1 MGNFIEN
8 NIDIFYWL
16 TIIMLCIATLV
27 ILAFAIK
34 NMIINSKSAKKT
46 ILTGGGLIIVLL
58 LSYFVLASDDVL
70 ISYEKYN
77 ITPSTSNMVG
87 MGLWSF
93 YILSVLAVG
102 SIIVTELSKKLI
114 K

>member
-1 MGNFIEN
+1 
-8 NIDIFYWL
+8 
-16 TIIMLCIATLV
+16 MLCIASLIILV
-27 ILAFAIK
+27 FAIK

-46 ILTGGGLIIVLL
+46 ILTGGGLIIILL
-58 LSYFVLASDDVL
+58 LSYFVLASDEVL

-77 ITPSTSNMVG
+77 ITPSASNMVG

-102 SIIVTELSKKLI
+102 SIIVAELSKKII

>member
-1 MGNFIEN
+1 
-8 NIDIFYWL
+8 
-16 TIIMLCIATLV
+16 MLCIASLI
-27 ILAFAIK
+27 ILIFIK

-46 ILTGGGLIIVLL
+46 ILTGGGLIIILL
-58 LSYFVLASDDVL
+58 LSYFVLASDEVL

-77 ITPSTSNMVG
+77 ITSSSSNMVG

-102 SIIVTELSKKLI
+102 SIIVAELSKKLI